1 MDLEREK
8 TYAYVH
14 GKEEGLAEGH
24 EKGLKEGKEL
34 GLKEGA
40 HEKAVEAA
48 RKLLKMNVVTVEQIA
63 EATGLSPDEVLT
75 LKNVL

>member
-14 GKEEGLAEGH
+14 GKEEG
-24 EKGLKEGKEL
+24 
-34 GLKEGA
+34 A

-48 RKLLKMNVVTVEQIA
+48 RKLLKLNVVTVEQIA
-63 EATGLSPDEVLT
+63 EAEGLSLEEVLA
-75 LKNVL
+75 LKNE

>member
-24 EKGLKEGKEL
+24 EKGLKEG
-34 GLKEGA
+34 A

-48 RKLLKMNVVTVEQIA
+48 RKLLKMNVGTVEQIA

>member
-14 GKEEGLAEGH
+14 GKEEGREEGLAEGR
-24 EKGLKEGKEL
+24 EA

-40 HEKAVEAA
+40 HEKAIAAA
-48 RKLLKMNVVTVEQIA
+48 RNLLKMHVLSVEQIA
-63 EATGLSPDEVLT
+63 SAIGLTTEEVLALQDEV
-75 LKNVL
+75 K

>member
-24 EKGLKEGKEL
+24 EKGLKEG
-34 GLKEGA
+34 A
-40 HEKAVEAA
+40 HDKA
-48 RKLLKMNVVTVEQIA
+48 I
-63 EATGLSPDEVLT
+63 
-75 LKNVL
+75 